1 MLPIFRTVTVGG
13 VLLAMILL
21 ALALSPRG
29 RSQTQFSA
37 LDAPAR
43 GVMID
48 ASAHPEWRQFIILA
62 AFQRAS
68 ELTRLRDLP
77 DTPTRLPEIPFVAPD
92 YIPPEFPEFTK
103 KSETK
108 ATVRYAGLPG
118 PRDDASSEAGPNDET
133 GSINVAPHGTIPI
146 EIGER
151 SSTELP
157 VAPTDDK
164 PPVTTL
170 PLTEV
175 PASEAPHSAAS
186 PAATGPARATPKT
199 AAPAAKTPATP
210 TARAKT
216 ATASPSQPAVAGPKK
231 IVRHRRA
238 KAKPPASQARPQAAA
253 ATSDPLRSFFDG
265 LERRPVAP
273 ADAATGTTA
282 NGKTPAR
289 TPRKTASRVRRAK
302 AKTVATAQPVS
313 Q

>member
-21 ALALSPRG
+21 VLALSPRG

-68 ELTRLRDLP
+68 ELNRLRELP

-92 YIPPEFPEFTK
+92 YIPPEFPEFIK

-118 PRDDASSEAGPNDET
+118 PRDDAGSEAAPSDET
-133 GSINVAPHGTIPI
+133 GSINVAPHATMPI

-157 VAPTDDK
+157 VAPADVK

-175 PASEAPHSAAS
+175 PANEAPRSAAS
-186 PAATGPARATPKT
+186 PSATGPAS
-199 AAPAAKTPATP
+199 ATP
-210 TARAKT
+210 TAIAPAGKTTATPIPRAKI
-216 ATASPSQPAVAGPKK
+216 ATASPSQPTVAAQKK
-231 IVRHRRA
+231 IARHRRT
-238 KAKPPASQARPQAAA
+238 KAKPPASPAQPQATA

-265 LERRPVAP
+265 LERRSVAP
-273 ADAATGTTA
+273 ADAATGATA
-282 NGKTPAR
+282 NGKTPAKA
-289 TPRKTASRVRRAK
+289 TRKTASRVRRT
-302 AKTVATAQPVS
+302 KTKTAATAQPVS